1 MSVRPYY
8 QNNDDSVND
17 DEVNII
23 NNQVKNNEVRSITK
37 YSKNTMNLTFYIT
50 YCFLLT
56 TATITFIEA
65 MRTKDIRIRNVLN
78 LETVISII
86 ASYFYSQFINKI
98 DKYEK
103 EGGVPDFKELNLN
116 RYTDWMITTPI
127 MLTVLLL
134 AILYNTG
141 GKLHLSKW
149 VIVLILNF
157 GMLISG
163 YLGERKKLNKT
174 KGQIIGFIFFFLLFG
189 YIYYEFLYRKYH
201 FDNQLIYWAF
211 FIFWIFYGIAY
222 QKDEEEKNVW
232 FNILDLI
239 SKCFVGIF
247 FWAYF
252 TGVFILK

>member
-1 MSVRPYY
+1 MNRPYY
-8 QNNDDSVND
+8 KNSDDSVNED
-17 DEVNII
+17 INTTL
-23 NNQVKNNEVRSITK
+23 NNQIENNKARMMTK

-56 TATITFIEA
+56 TATVTFIEA
-65 MRTKDIRIRNVLN
+65 MRTNDIKIRNVLN
-78 LETVISII
+78 LETVISVV
-86 ASYFYSQFINKI
+86 AAYFYSQFVKKI
-98 DKYEK
+98 DEYEK
-103 EGGVPDFKELNLN
+103 NGSVVNFEEINLT
-116 RYTDWMITTPI
+116 RYTDWMITTPV

-149 VIVLILNF
+149 LIVLILNF

-163 YLGERKKLNKT
+163 YLGERKKINKNQ
-174 KGQIIGFIFFFLLFG
+174 GQIIGFVFFFLLFG
-189 YIYYEFLYRKYH
+189 YIYYEFLYGKYH
-201 FDNQLIYWAF
+201 FDNQMIYWAF

-222 QKDEEEKNVW
+222 RKDEEEKNIW